1 MNSLFRWVLL
11 TLGMAGLLGGC
22 SPDPSEAD
30 GANAGPTVSSVYP
43 TEYAALYAAATARL
57 HNAEQML
64 LVGESI
70 SGGSRK
76 LKEDEVLAIKWLVS
90 DEHLVRS
97 EPGTGIVAVSVAIS
111 HFIVIG
117 EDRWSVFRDGLFP
130 EKGSRLC
137 RYAHPE
143 HDFNTPDGRDGRSG
157 SNHVELGL
165 ERLVNIWKNE
175 TRSKGQPQRE

>member
-1 MNSLFRWVLL
+1 MNSLLRWALL
-11 TLGMAGLLGGC
+11 TPGVAALLGGC
-22 SPDPSEAD
+22 SPDPSEAN
-30 GANAGPTVSSVYP
+30 GSNAGPAASSVYP
-43 TEYAALYAAATARL
+43 TEYADLYAAAAARL

-64 LVGESI
+64 LVGKSI

-76 LKEDEVLAIKWLVS
+76 LTEDEVLAIRWLVS
-90 DEHLVRS
+90 EEHLVRS
-97 EPGTGIVAVSVAIS
+97 EPGTGLVAVSVAIS
-111 HFIVIG
+111 HFIVVG
-117 EDRWSVFRDGLFP
+117 DERWSLFRDGLFP

-175 TRSKGQPQRE
+175 TQSKAQPQRE